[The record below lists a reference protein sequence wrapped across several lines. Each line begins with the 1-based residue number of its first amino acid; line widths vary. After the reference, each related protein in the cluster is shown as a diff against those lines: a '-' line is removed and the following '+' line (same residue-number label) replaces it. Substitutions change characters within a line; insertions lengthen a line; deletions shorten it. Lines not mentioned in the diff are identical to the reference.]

1 MERTGAIA
9 GDTCPCFVR
18 RCQAVT
24 VNDWGILVLY
34 SRRLGLV
41 TAMAA
46 VVFAGCA
53 TTSDSGAEV
62 STSVTSTSIAS
73 ETTTTDSLLASTTVT
88 VTDTTTTTAAVVTT
102 TTVPP
107 TTTTTVYY
115 VVTGTLYPPDAVDGT
130 GASGS
135 GCAPGSGSLPA
146 GVWFGYASAG
156 NATSVQFDLACWYF
170 GDLAWEIADT
180 YGETAENDYY
190 IVNENPALRTVPV
203 APGAVVHH
211 IDPMSIGH
219 DLISYPDWLLEPPG
233 YLMCPFEFCP
243 LWLYVNDGVVT
254 EILEQYVP

>member
-1 MERTGAIA
+1 MERTSAISS
-9 GDTCPCFVR
+9 DTDLCFVR

-24 VNDWGILVLY
+24 VDDWGMLVLY

-41 TAMAA
+41 MVLAGVA
-46 VVFAGCA
+46 FGGCA

-62 STSVTSTSIAS
+62 STSTSIAS
-73 ETTTTDSLLASTTVT
+73 ETATTSTALLPASTTVT
-88 VTDTTTTTAAVVTT
+88 EPATTSTTTAAATT
-102 TTVPP
+102 TTVPE

-190 IVNENPALRTVPV
+190 IVNENPTLRTVPV

-219 DLISYPDWLLEPPG
+219 DLISYPDWLLEPQG

-254 EILEQYVP
+254 EILEQYAP

>member
-73 ETTTTDSLLASTTVT
+73 ETTTTDSSLASTTVT
-88 VTDTTTTTAAVVTT
+88 VTDTTSTTAAVVTT

-135 GCAPGSGSLPA
+135 GCAPGSGSIPA
-146 GVWFGYASAG
+146 GVWFGYAAAG

-170 GDLAWEIADT
+170 GDLAWEIADA

-190 IVNENPALRTVPV
+190 IVNENPTLRTVPV

-219 DLISYPDWLLEPPG
+219 DPISYPDWLLEPPG

>member
-1 MERTGAIA
+1 M
-9 GDTCPCFVR
+9 R

-24 VNDWGILVLY
+24 VNNWGMLVLY
-34 SRRLGLV
+34 SRRLGVVMVL
-41 TAMAA
+41 AA
-46 VVFAGCA
+46 VAVGGCA

-62 STSVTSTSIAS
+62 IQSTSISTSVTSGA
-73 ETTTTDSLLASTTVT
+73 TTTASLSASTTVT
-88 VTDTTTTTAAVVTT
+88 ESTATSTTTAAAVTT
-102 TTVPP
+102 TTVPE
-107 TTTTTVYY
+107 TNTTTVYY

-135 GCAPGSGSLPA
+135 GCAPGSGSLPG

-190 IVNENPALRTVPV
+190 IVNENPTFRTVPV